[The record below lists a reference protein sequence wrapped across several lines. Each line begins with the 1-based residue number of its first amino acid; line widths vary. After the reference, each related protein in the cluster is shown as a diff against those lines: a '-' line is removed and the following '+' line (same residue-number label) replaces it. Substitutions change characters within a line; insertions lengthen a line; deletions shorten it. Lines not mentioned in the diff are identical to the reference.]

1 MAVLR
6 KKIKAA
12 TLVETIVAL
21 TIILTAFSIALT
33 VFVNILKTE
42 RSWDHLNAV
51 LLLKQVSVDTKL
63 KKIYFD
69 EWLPVKQYDIVKKI
83 EKYEENPHLLL
94 LEIKIYTKNGNLL
107 EQSKEL
113 IVYY

>member
-21 TIILTAFSIALT
+21 TIILTAFSIALI

-83 EKYEENPHLLL
+83 IKYEENPHLML

-113 IVYY
+113 IINY

>member
-1 MAVLR
+1 MSVLR

-51 LLLKQVSVDTKL
+51 LMIKQVSVDTKL

-83 EKYEENPHLLL
+83 EK
-94 LEIKIYTKNGNLL
+94 
-107 EQSKEL
+107 
-113 IVYY
+113 